1 MIDVL
6 EGQMGLFESPSDRDQ
21 HANDPPEHPKAAT
34 KESKRASRPSPAP
47 VEKAAPSSR
56 QNKRATAKSPKK
68 RSLSGLVPQGDVR
81 LTANIR
87 EDLHLKLKIAAAH
100 QRTTIGELIEK
111 LVEKHLK

>member
-6 EGQMGLFESPSDRDQ
+6 EGQMGLFESPAGHD
-21 HANDPPEHPKAAT
+21 NNINNTPEQAKAVK
-34 KESKRASRPSPAP
+34 KESKRAPRPSPAP
-47 VEKAAPSSR
+47 VTKPAPSR
-56 QNKRATAKSPKK
+56 QNKRSTAKPSQK